1 MKKKYSTIKLVSL
14 FVGSILTV
22 SCNDS
27 FLDRYVIPLRKSRRK
42 IHLRRQM
49 T

>member
-27 FLDRYVIPLRKSRRK
+27 FLDRYVHKRFL
-42 IHLRRQM
+42 
-49 T
+49 

>member
-27 FLDRYVIPLRKSRRK
+27 FLDR
-42 IHLRRQM
+42 
-49 T
+49 